1 MSISFLTNFNESEFK
16 AFLKEAI
23 REILLEKEQVNN
35 NAIPEILNIH
45 QVSQLLDLKV
55 STIYEKTSL
64 KLIPHFKK
72 GGKLL
77 FMRSDIQNWIKE
89 GKVKT
94 TNELEEEAASYNMKK
109 RFNKGR

>member
-23 REILLEKEQVNN
+23 REILNEKEQPDSK
-35 NAIPEILNIH
+35 APPEILNVN

-94 TNELEEEAASYNMKK
+94 TNELEGEAASYTLKK
-109 RFNKGR
+109 PFNKGK

>member
-1 MSISFLTNFNESEFK
+1 MAISFLTNFNESEFK

-23 REILLEKEQVNN
+23 REILNEIEQPDSK
-35 NAIPEILNIH
+35 ALPEILNVN
-45 QVSQLLDLKV
+45 QVSEVLDLKV

-77 FMRSDIQNWIKE
+77 FMRSEIEKWVKE

-94 TNELEEEAASYNMKK
+94 TDELQEEATTYTMKK
-109 RFNKGR
+109 RFNKNK